1 MAKRVVGLHRGGG
14 EEEGTRDAW
23 DGADVPKSQ
32 LK

>member
-14 EEEGTRDAW
+14 EEGTRE
-23 DGADVPKSQ
+23 GADVPKSQ

>member
-14 EEEGTRDAW
+14 EEEGTRED
-23 DGADVPKSQ
+23 ADVPKSQ

>member
-14 EEEGTRDAW
+14 GEEEGTRE
-23 DGADVPKSQ
+23 GADGPKSQ